1 MNQSIIQ
8 RTFGAK
14 NLAEGQKGVL
24 IAAFFKLIIPFIVVI
39 PGIIAFYYF
48 KGGLDNQDLAYPE
61 LVKAVLPVHFTG
73 IFAAVVVGAVLSTF
87 NSALNSASTLF
98 SIDIYKGYINKSASE
113 QQYVRIGKITATVLA
128 IAVIIIA
135 PFISRAGDGL
145 YIVLQEF
152 SSVFNMPYFCSN
164 YCWIIVKK
172 SFC

>member
-1 MNQSIIQ
+1 MAFYQIGSGSFFDGVNEVYTTIPDHFNSIGDADSEVPFAVIFTGMFIPQVFYWTMNQSIIQ

-73 IFAAVVVGAVLSTF
+73 IFAAVIVDIKF
-87 NSALNSASTLF
+87 F
-98 SIDIYKGYINKSASE
+98 SKSS
-113 QQYVRIGKITATVLA
+113 
-128 IAVIIIA
+128 
-135 PFISRAGDGL
+135 
-145 YIVLQEF
+145 
-152 SSVFNMPYFCSN
+152 
-164 YCWIIVKK
+164 
-172 SFC
+172 